1 MINEYEEI
9 FFEYFNG
16 DDEGLVTGIQYRGVP
31 IRPGSSTL
39 GGDVNMHNCIG
50 DKPTNCKKGV
60 FCNASI
66 KQWQCL

>member
-16 DDEGLVTGIQYRGVP
+16 DDDGIAVVEYRGVP
-31 IRPGSSTL
+31 IRPGKTTL
-39 GGDVNMHNCIG
+39 GGDINMHNCIG
-50 DKPTNCKKGV
+50 DKPTNCPKGV
-60 FCNASI
+60 FCNNSI